1 MIIFYIIQLQAIKY
15 TLLLVYKACK
25 YFFLVVKTVI
35 FFISRRR
42 KENPRTRHRK
52 SKTILA
58 RWEGVIMKREFRDY
72 QDKLIQDLQD
82 PELASAYLNE
92 ALKDEDP
99 RIFLL
104 ALKNVCEAQGE
115 AMADLAR
122 RTKISRENLYR
133 ILSKRGNPK
142 LNNVVSLLS
151 AVGFQLSVSPYR
163 K

>member
-1 MIIFYIIQLQAIKY
+1 MKK
-15 TLLLVYKACK
+15 V
-25 YFFLVVKTVI
+25 
-35 FFISRRR
+35 
-42 KENPRTRHRK
+42 
-52 SKTILA
+52 
-58 RWEGVIMKREFRDY
+58 MKREFRDY
-72 QDKLIQDLQD
+72 QEKLIQDLQD
-82 PELASAYLNE
+82 SEEASLYLNE

-99 RIFLL
+99 RVFLL

-122 RTKISRENLYR
+122 QTKISRENLYR

-151 AVGFQLSVSPYR
+151 AVGFQLSVSPFR